1 MRARIVSYIWGTT
14 RGGKKEEEVS
24 MRTVL
29 CASIGYVGKKMY
41 QFPFHSGGDN
51 EAFFFNWKCATEI
64 GSDEILIHQL
74 RARFVVPV
82 FGTKRHSRFPNTLA
96 CRGKY
101 NNG

>member
-51 EAFFFNWKCATEI
+51 EAFFSTGNVRQKS
-64 GSDEILIHQL
+64 GQM
-74 RARFVVPV
+74 RF
-82 FGTKRHSRFPNTLA
+82 
-96 CRGKY
+96 
-101 NNG
+101 